1 MINLSQEQVALQEK
15 AYEFAKEHLQSNEA
29 KWETEG
35 TFPYDTFKLAIKEGF
50 VGMGIPK
57 ELGGQGMSLLE
68 TCLVYESL
76 ARGSFPFTFS
86 LGVHNV
92 VSYGVYLANAE
103 ENIIREIATGEKMI
117 AIALTEPGAGS
128 DPASMSTTATLKDD
142 GYVINGTKNWVTNGH
157 ESEYI
162 ATVVKD
168 SENPYKT
175 LMLLVKNSD
184 KGMKLVDSPKKSGAN
199 YISTSTIEFKNCLI
213 PKERLISEEGLKGA
227 LTTITYARLFVAA
240 HSLGLTQQALD
251 EAVRYLGN
259 RPQFGQPLIKNQGI
273 QWTLAELYSKLEAAR
288 WLTYHAASLADQ
300 NKVSNSKIAMAKLLA
315 TELAMK
321 ATTESSQLFGSYG
334 ILQSYPMERYMK
346 YAKISQIIDGTSQIM
361 KLVIGKDIEKRAL
374 RDH

>member
-15 AYEFAKEHLQSNEA
+15 AYEFAKEHLQPNEA